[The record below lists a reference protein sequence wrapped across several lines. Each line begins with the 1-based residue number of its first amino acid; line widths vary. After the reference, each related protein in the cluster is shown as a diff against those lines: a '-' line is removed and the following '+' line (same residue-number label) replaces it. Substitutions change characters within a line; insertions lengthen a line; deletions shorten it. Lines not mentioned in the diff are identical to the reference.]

1 MSEDRAGYGTQLGD
15 VRLIAIDPG
24 AAGGIAWLDSDGI
37 AYAEPMPDGM
47 TAQIDL
53 IRQLGIMGGY
63 GGAKV
68 FIERVG
74 GYMPGNSGPAACKF
88 ARHCGHIEAACYAF
102 GLPVT
107 QVTPHKWQGTLGAMP
122 KDKPERKRAIKEA
135 MARRYPAL
143 TVTLKTADALGLL
156 CWAVRNTN
164 DERAG

>member
-37 AYAEPMPDGM
+37 AYAEPMPEGM

-53 IRQLGIMGGY
+53 IRKLSITHTH
-63 GGAKV
+63 KV
-68 FIERVG
+68 TAYIERVG

-88 ARHCGHIEAACYAF
+88 ARHCGHLEAACYAY
-102 GLPVT
+102 GLPVI
-107 QVTPHKWQGTLGAMP
+107 QVAPQTWQKAVGAMP
-122 KDKPERKRAIKEA
+122 KDKGERKRAIKEA

-143 TVTLKTADALGLL
+143 SVTLKTADALGLL

>member
-37 AYAEPMPDGM
+37 AYAEPMPEGM
-47 TAQIDL
+47 TAQIDM
-53 IRQLGIMGGY
+53 IRQLAIMGG
-63 GGAKV
+63 GRATAH
-68 FIERVG
+68 IERVG
-74 GYMPGNSGPAACKF
+74 SYVPGNSGPAACKF

-102 GLPVT
+102 GLPVV
-107 QVTPHKWQGTLGAMP
+107 QVAPQTWQKAIGAMP
-122 KDKPERKRAIKEA
+122 KDKRERKQAIKEA

-143 TVTLKTADALGLL
+143 SVTLKTADALGLL